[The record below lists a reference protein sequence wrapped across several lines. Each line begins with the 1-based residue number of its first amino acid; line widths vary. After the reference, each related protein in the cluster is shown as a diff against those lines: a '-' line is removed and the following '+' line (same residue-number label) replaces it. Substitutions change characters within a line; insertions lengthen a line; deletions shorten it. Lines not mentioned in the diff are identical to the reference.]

1 MSDEARQEAVTMA
14 KKELD
19 REQVDVIEQELTNS
33 TKRTKYLKA
42 YADELTNAVRVLIS
56 VSNFILMVTYI

>member
-19 REQVDVIEQELTNS
+19 REQVDAIEQELTNPAR
-33 TKRTKYLKA
+33 RTKYLKA

-56 VSNFILMVTYI
+56 VPNFILMVTYI